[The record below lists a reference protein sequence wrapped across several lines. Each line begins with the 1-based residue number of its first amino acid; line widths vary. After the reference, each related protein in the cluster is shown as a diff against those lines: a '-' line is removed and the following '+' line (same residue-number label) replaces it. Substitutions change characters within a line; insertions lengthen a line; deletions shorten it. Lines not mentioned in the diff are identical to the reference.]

1 MNNIKKALRLLVLAA
16 IYYHLLLI
24 LLFYSF
30 VMRATFALGRFPQY
44 NNPDPK
50 ELGFNIHYNLVVEA
64 YEILPYS
71 FIVVI
76 LYLAIQLI
84 TRKNMLKIDRLHFY
98 LFLGCVIWIILLVF
112 TELFGWFGD

>member
-1 MNNIKKALRLLVLAA
+1 MKKIFRLFVLMA
-16 IYYHLLLI
+16 IYYHLFLI

-30 VMRATFALGRFPQY
+30 VLRATFVLGRLPQY

-50 ELGFNIHYNLVVEA
+50 ELGFNIHYNLVTEA

-71 FIVVI
+71 FIIVLLYIVI
-76 LYLAIQLI
+76 RLI
-84 TRKNMLKIDRLHFY
+84 VRKNVLKIDRLHFY
-98 LFLGCVIWIILLVF
+98 LFLGCITWIVLLVF